1 MRNPAGNSDN
11 RGAGQGRSGLGSRRV
26 VWTAFAFSVVLH
38 VVVMFVYPSVM
49 RRDVTDPAPS
59 LLPSTADPSSD
70 MEVIA
75 LLEIALDED
84 PQRPEDPEDVEDVE
98 APDIAPT
105 GPDLGALEGPVLVRP
120 GPTAV
125 ERLRPDLRDERIWA
139 PVAAE
144 RVQLSLEQMLDLDM
158 AARILQYQDS
168 VEAAIAAGAALTD
181 WTFTDSDGKRWGV
194 SPGKIHLGD
203 ITLPL
208 PFNFGTSPHKIQE
221 QRALLAVWEAMQRQA
236 ARAVIQD
243 SWKERAQAIRAR
255 RDRERSKPDTI
266 GRLP

>member
-1 MRNPAGNSDN
+1 MRNPAGNTDN

-26 VWTAFAFSVVLH
+26 VWTAFAVSVVVH
-38 VVVMFVYPSVM
+38 VVVLFVYPSM
-49 RRDVTDPAPS
+49 TPREVTNPVPF
-59 LLPSTADPSSD
+59 LLPSTADPSTD

-75 LLEIALDED
+75 LVEIAPEED
-84 PQRPEDPEDVEDVE
+84 PERPEDPEEVEDVS

-105 GPDLGALEGPVLVRP
+105 GPDLGALEGPILVRP
-120 GPTAV
+120 GLTAV
-125 ERLRPDLRDERIWA
+125 ERLRPNLQDERIWA

-208 PFNFGTSPHKIQE
+208 PFNFGTSPHKLQE
-221 QRALLAVWEAMQRQA
+221 QRELLAVWEAMQRQA

-243 SWKERAQAIRAR
+243 SWKERAQAIRTR
-255 RDRERSKPDTI
+255 RDRERTRPDTI
-266 GRLP
+266 GRQP